1 LVRPHVNP
9 LRAELDA
16 LLAEYRR
23 DLLPKLAR
31 LEEHLAAGRLA
42 ELTRELHT
50 LAGSAGT
57 FGLLRV
63 GEAALAA
70 ETHLNSCG
78 ATLKGAQRA
87 ELERLLAQLRH
98 AAGIGG
104 S

>member
-1 LVRPHVNP
+1 MVRSHVDP
-9 LRAELDA
+9 LRAEFDA

-23 DLLPKLAR
+23 DLVAKLAR

-57 FGLLRV
+57 FGMRPL
-63 GEAALAA
+63 GEAARAA
-70 ETHLNSCG
+70 EAYLDACG
-78 ATLKGAQRA
+78 ASPDAAQRA
-87 ELERLLAQLRH
+87 ELARLVARLRR
-98 AAGIGG
+98 AA